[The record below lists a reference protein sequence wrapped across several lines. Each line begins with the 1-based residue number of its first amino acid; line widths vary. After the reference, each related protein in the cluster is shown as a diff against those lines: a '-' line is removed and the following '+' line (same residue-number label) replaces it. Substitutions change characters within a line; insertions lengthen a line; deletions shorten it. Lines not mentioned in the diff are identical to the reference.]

1 MGILVTLIVASGE
14 KSFKIIKAEVAEI
27 EELTSSHEEADT
39 RLVIHARHAAQSFP
53 EVIII
58 SEDIDVFVIILGVHA
73 EIGSRSKIML
83 RRGKGNKIR
92 LIDIN
97 RLASVLGKD
106 VCSALIGLHAWTGC
120 DTVSSFAGQ
129 GKVLGLMRNIDK
141 FKLAFGDLGR
151 EWRVTEELF

>member
-1 MGILVTLIVASGE
+1 M
-14 KSFKIIKAEVAEI
+14 
-27 EELTSSHEEADT
+27 
-39 RLVIHARHAAQSFP
+39 
-53 EVIII
+53 
-58 SEDIDVFVIILGVHA
+58 HA

-97 RLASVLGKD
+97 RPASVLGKD

-129 GKVLGLMRNIDK
+129 GKVEAFGLMRNVDK

-151 EWRVTEELF
+151 EWQVTEELF

>member
-1 MGILVTLIVASGE
+1 M
-14 KSFKIIKAEVAEI
+14 
-27 EELTSSHEEADT
+27 
-39 RLVIHARHAAQSFP
+39 
-53 EVIII
+53 
-58 SEDIDVFVIILGVHA
+58 IILGVHA
-73 EIGSRSKIML
+73 EIRSRSKIML

-129 GKVLGLMRNIDK
+129 GKVKALDLMRNVDK